1 VTDDEIRALLLEL
14 GRVTF
19 GTPDGFVRVPAA
31 DIARRAELARI
42 AVWIAN
48 HGGLVEGTEPYES
61 RALGQGRWERTV
73 RPAEESFLIPRRAL
87 DAG

>member
-1 VTDDEIRALLLEL
+1 VSDDEIRELLLEL

-19 GTPDGFVRVPAA
+19 GTPEGFIRVPVS
-31 DIARRAELARI
+31 DIAPRADLPTI

-48 HGGLVEGTEPYES
+48 HGGLVEGTDPYES

-73 RPAEESFLIPRRAL
+73 QPAEESFLIPRRAL